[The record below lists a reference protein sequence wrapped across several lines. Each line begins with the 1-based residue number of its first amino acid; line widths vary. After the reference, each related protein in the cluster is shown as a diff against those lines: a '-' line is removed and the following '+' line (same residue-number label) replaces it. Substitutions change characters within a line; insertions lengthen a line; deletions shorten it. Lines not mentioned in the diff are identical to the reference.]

1 MTLNVLYAIDVLT
14 IFLFEIPYYRNC
26 YRRGYRIDFWH
37 VQLFLMCVLPN
48 FVLLPFARSE
58 LNGLVLGADLT
69 AVINVLPNVF
79 LLTLLGYFAVL
90 TGGHLWRFRLG
101 LGLRNEIG
109 RASCRERV

>member
-1 MTLNVLYAIDVLT
+1 MTWNFLYASDVLA
-14 IFLFEIPYYRNC
+14 IFLFAIPYYRNC

-37 VQLFLMCVLPN
+37 VQLFLVCVLPN
-48 FVLLPFARSE
+48 FVLLPFAKSE

-90 TGGHLWRFRLG
+90 PAAHLSRLRLV
-101 LGLRNEIG
+101 LGFPMH
-109 RASCRERV
+109 